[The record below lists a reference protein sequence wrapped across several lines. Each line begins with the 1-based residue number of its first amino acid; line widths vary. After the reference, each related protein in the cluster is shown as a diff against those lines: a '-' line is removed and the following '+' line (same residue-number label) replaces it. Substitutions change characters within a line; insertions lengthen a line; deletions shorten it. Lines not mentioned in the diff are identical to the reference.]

1 MLNNA
6 RETRL
11 RFRQKSLN
19 GGMNLLS
26 RNLSGKLLVKSIKRF
41 QRSLRLVE
49 VEGEIVS
56 AVHVAV
62 IREGRLVVVELKGG
76 AIDPPMAGEE
86 EMGLVGMAGVAE
98 LVEVG
103 DMVIGTETGTVEEIE
118 DRNLVPLLQLRIQF
132 RRRRRSLVFQLLL
145 PMSRLQRVH
154 GDREDNPLLLRQL
167 LLQNRNQP
175 LPKLQSHKLH
185 QLFPNQRQLPFWNQ
199 RMKFP

>member
-1 MLNNA
+1 
-6 RETRL
+6 
-11 RFRQKSLN
+11 
-19 GGMNLLS
+19 MNLLS

-41 QRSLRLVE
+41 QRSLRLGE

-76 AIDPPMAGEE
+76 ATDPPKVGEE
-86 EMGLVGMAGVAE
+86 GTDLAGMAGVSE

-103 DMVIGTETGTVEEIE
+103 DMVIGTETGTVEEIG

-154 GDREDNPLLLRQL
+154 GDLEDNLLQLQQL
-167 LLQNRNQP
+167 LLQNLNQP
-175 LPKLQSHKLH
+175 LPKLQSHKL